1 MKLRVENYNF
11 TDRGGSPPARE
22 VWIEIT
28 QALASE
34 PPMWSPPAR
43 EVWIE
48 ISGIAS
54 SWMYLR
60 SPPAREVWIEIPP
73 SLAWDS
79 PSAVTSREG
88 GVD

>member
-48 ISGIAS
+48 I
-54 SWMYLR
+54 
-60 SPPAREVWIEIPP
+60 PP